1 VWNDLRQLDRV
12 VVLDELNWVIVGEG
26 DQRGCLILG
35 RDNHW
40 RRRGGSGR
48 WDCNRHGR
56 KKKERRGCESLLWL

>member
-1 VWNDLRQLDRV
+1 MHVSSLEVWNDLRQPDRV

-26 DQRGCLILG
+26 DQQGCLILG

-48 WDCNRHGR
+48 WDCSRHGR
-56 KKKERRGCESLLWL
+56 KKRKK